1 MSTIIE
7 LKNYGVS
14 EYCLLNRETCQTRF
28 SSKSRIPKFTGFTG
42 LYYKDDNYFFAIYP
56 SKNGPIIFFNGEEYK
71 VNNSLSISLLKNG
84 KNRKFC
90 IQEYNIEINYEE
102 SPFIGMDAWSEEID
116 VDLFFM
122 IATTYKN
129 QDFYETYTTK

>member
-1 MSTIIE
+1 MIKGIE
-7 LKNYGVS
+7 LAHYGAS
-14 EYCLLNRETCQTRF
+14 GYCILDTETN
-28 SSKSRIPKFTGFTG
+28 KIVFTQNPFYKGVFTG
-42 LYYKDDNYFFAIYP
+42 LYFKDDTTFFARLYP
-56 SKNGPIIFFNGEEYK
+56 TENGPIAYYKAKEYEINPNLTIF
-71 VNNSLSISLLKNG
+71 LIKNG